1 MSLVP
6 NWTKKALRSVINAA
20 PRSVTAAVV
29 QRIPRLVPYL
39 DERDVVIN
47 LSNQY
52 FGNARM
58 SLSRRFRVEAELLY
72 RHAYDQ
78 KTLLYLMRIVHR
90 GDSCIDVGAN
100 IGAITLSL
108 AHRVGS
114 GGRVLAYEPGPLL
127 FQRLVRN
134 VALSGFRN
142 IECKDAGL
150 SDAPGRMYW
159 RLETGINRGNAVL
172 TTEPTETM
180 IPVVTLDSSVGESA
194 LTRVDFIKIDVEGME
209 LRVILGGLGT
219 IRKFKPT
226 LLIETFV
233 GTGIGSDD
241 DIQAV
246 MSRLATEGYDFWEI
260 DVPEAHLTSY
270 SPDFHFIRCT
280 YPRLPQNTLCVHKS
294 REAVLTGT

>member
-1 MSLVP
+1 MSFVP
-6 NWTKKALRSVINAA
+6 NWSKRSLRGLINAV
-20 PRSVTAAVV
+20 PRPLAAALI

-39 DERDVVIN
+39 DERDVVIK

-58 SLSRRFRVEAELLY
+58 SLSRTFRVDSELLY

-78 KTLLYLMRIVHR
+78 KTLLYLMRIVHP

-114 GGRVLAYEPGPLL
+114 GGRVVAYEPGPLL

-134 VALSGFRN
+134 VALSDFRS

-159 RLETGINRGNAVL
+159 RLETGINHGNAVL
-172 TTEPTETM
+172 TTEPTDTVV
-180 IPVVTLDSSVGESA
+180 PVITLDSSVEEIA

-209 LRVILGGLGT
+209 LGVILGGLGT

-226 LLIETFV
+226 LLIETQV
-233 GTGIGSDD
+233 GTGVGSDD

-246 MSRLATEGYDFWEI
+246 IGRLAAEGYDFWEI
-260 DVPEAHLTSY
+260 DVPEARLTSY
-270 SPDFHFIRCT
+270 SPDFHFIRCS

-294 REAVLTGT
+294 REALLTGT